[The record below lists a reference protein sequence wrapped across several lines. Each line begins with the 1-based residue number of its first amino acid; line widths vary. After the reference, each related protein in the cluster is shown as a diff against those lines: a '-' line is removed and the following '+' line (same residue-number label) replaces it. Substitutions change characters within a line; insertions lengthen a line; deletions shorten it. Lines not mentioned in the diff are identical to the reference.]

1 MSLTTETRVVRQAL
15 RDSVTH
21 YRTQV
26 SDHLSDLEIDLWLQH
41 QRNTNN
47 PHETSKDQIGL
58 YYLEN
63 LPIAG
68 DVSVEAGESYDE
80 YILSRHLWES
90 LEGATRKE
98 VAGVRPPV
106 LEAPIVEVANGTQT
120 VDLKANPFT
129 IQSSKASAE
138 TFKERE
144 YVLMGGSVSLNETQS
159 NQGAWVVDT
168 SSFSPG
174 IYLWRCRDITLSG
187 VVTDWSFVGRLEVLS

>member
-26 SDHLSDLEIDLWLQH
+26 SDRLSDLEIDLWLQH
-41 QRNTNN
+41 QRNTDN
-47 PHETSKDQIGL
+47 PHETSKYQIGL
-58 YYLEN
+58 HRLEN
-63 LPIAG
+63 LPIAD

-80 YILSRHLWES
+80 YILSRHLWER
-90 LEGATRKE
+90 LEEATYKE

-106 LEAPIVEVANGTQT
+106 LEAPIVELANGTQT

-129 IQSSKASAE
+129 IQASKSSAE

-144 YVLMGGSVSLNETQS
+144 YVLVGGSVSLNETQP
-159 NQGAWVVDT
+159 NQDAWVVDT
-168 SSFSPG
+168 SSFTPG
-174 IYLWRCRDITLSG
+174 TYLWRCRDITDSG
-187 VVTDWSFVGRLEVLS
+187 IITPWSYIGRLHVV